1 MQLTLD
7 QVSVRLGAAST
18 LIVDRVSLD
27 LKRGEIGVLMGPSGC
42 GKTTLIRAIAGLE
55 AVAQGRIVLHQ
66 RSLSGPGLHLPPA
79 QRGLGMVFQDYALFP
94 HLSVADN
101 VGFGLNRWQASARQ
115 ARVQE
120 VLAQVQL
127 HELAQRMPHQL
138 SGGQQQRVALA
149 RALAP
154 QPELL
159 LMDEPFSNLDRS
171 LRESLSIELRD
182 LLKAAGTTVLIV
194 THDLDEAFALGDRV
208 GVMAGGRLL
217 QWDEPR
223 TLYQRPRSVFVA
235 EFTGRSAWLQA
246 SGLGPGRVSTALGEV
261 QTPDEHPVGQAC
273 QVLLRADDVLID
285 AQSPHRAELVQ
296 QVFRGH
302 HQILSLRLSDGQT
315 LMAHAPLNS
324 EHVLGQSLGLRLRE
338 APMTVLPTAN
348 SAQAV

>member
-1 MQLTLD
+1 MQLSLD
-7 QVSVRLGAAST
+7 QVSVRLGLAST
-18 LIVDRVSLD
+18 LIVDHVSLD
-27 LKRGEIGVLMGPSGC
+27 LERGEIGVLMGPSGC

-55 AVAQGRIVLHQ
+55 AVAQGRIVLHG
-66 RSLSGPGLHLPPA
+66 RALSGPGLHLPPA

-101 VGFGLNRWQASARQ
+101 VGFGLSRWSGPARR

-127 HELAQRMPHQL
+127 HDLAQRMPHQL

-208 GVMAGGRLL
+208 GVMASGRLL

-223 TLYQRPRSVFVA
+223 TLYQRPRSAFVA

-246 SGLGPGRVSTALGEV
+246 TSSGQGRVHTVLGEV
-261 QTPDEHPVGQAC
+261 NTPDELPAGQTC

-285 AQSPHRAELVQ
+285 AQSPHRAELMQ

-302 HQILSLRLSDGQT
+302 HQVLTLRLSDGQT

-324 EHVLGQSLGLRLRE
+324 NHVLGQSVGLRLRE
-338 APMTVLPTAN
+338 APMTVLPIATH
-348 SAQAV
+348 

>member
-1 MQLTLD
+1 MQLTLE
-7 QVSVRLGAAST
+7 QVSVRLGSA
-18 LIVDRVSLD
+18 LIVDAVSFTLN
-27 LKRGEIGVLMGPSGC
+27 RGDIGVLMGPSGC

-55 AVAQGRIVLHQ
+55 SVAQGRIVLHDTL
-66 RSLSGPGLHLPPA
+66 LSGPAHHMPPG

-101 VGFGLNRWQASARQ
+101 VGFGLSRWSGPARR

-127 HELAQRMPHQL
+127 HDLAQRMPHQL

-223 TLYQRPRSVFVA
+223 TLYQRPRSDFVA

-246 SGLGPGRVSTALGEV
+246 SGLGQGRVSTALGEV

-285 AQSPHRAELVQ
+285 AQSPHRAELMQ

-302 HQILSLRLSDGQT
+302 HQVLTLRLSDGQT

-324 EHVLGQSLGLRLRE
+324 NHVLGQSVGLRLRE
-338 APMTVLPTAN
+338 APMTVLPIATH
-348 SAQAV
+348 